1 MYLTKQIIY
10 GEHAI
15 NQLPTVAKQSNIK
28 HLCMIYS
35 ASAIEHFQ
43 QEQLNVALKD
53 AGIKVTFYR
62 MPKGEPTTDF
72 LESCLQLVIT
82 SGCDGIV
89 AIGGGSALDLGKA
102 VAAIALN
109 KELSVSELEQMPSI
123 KRLPFI
129 AVPTT
134 AGTGSE
140 ATKVTV
146 ITDSA
151 KGIKLNPGHPDL
163 VPDIAILD
171 PVLTLDV
178 PNHITAFTGI
188 DALTHAIEAYVSTKA
203 TILSDLYA
211 LQAIEMITANIIK
224 AYEEPTNLEARGQM
238 LLASYYAGVAF
249 SNSSTN
255 LAHAMGRALG
265 AKFNLPHG
273 QSVALVHPF
282 VVAYSYESC
291 KERYDKIAKVIG
303 LENGKEIFD
312 YLNRLN
318 DKLFVWQSAKSLTMN
333 RFEDAIE
340 VMTMNAL
347 SGNGILTNRK
357 VPSADDIKGIFS
369 ALQRRL
375 EDVKQIQ

>member
-10 GEHAI
+10 GQHTI
-15 NQLPTVAKQSNIK
+15 NQLPTVVKQSNIK
-28 HLCMIYS
+28 HVCVVHS
-35 ASAIEHFQ
+35 ASAIKDWQ
-43 QEQLNVALKD
+43 QQLITALKEHN
-53 AGIKVTFYR
+53 IEVTFYS

-72 LESCLQLVIT
+72 LESCLQLVDN
-82 SGCDGIV
+82 SRCDGIV
-89 AIGGGSALDLGKA
+89 AIGGGSAIDLGKA
-102 VAAIALN
+102 VAALALN
-109 KELSVSELEQMPSI
+109 KGVSLSELAQMPSI

-151 KGIKLNPGHPDL
+151 KGIKLNPAHPDL
-163 VPDIAILD
+163 LPDIAILD
-171 PVLTLDV
+171 PVLTLSV

-203 TILSDLYA
+203 TRLSDFYA
-211 LQAIEMITANIIK
+211 LQAVEMITATIIK
-224 AYEEPTNLEARGQM
+224 AYEEPTNLEARGKM

-265 AKFNLPHG
+265 TKFNLSHG
-273 QSVALVHPF
+273 QSVALLHPF

-291 KERYDKIAKVIG
+291 KERYDKIARVIG
-303 LENGKEIFD
+303 LKNGMEIVD
-312 YLNRLN
+312 YLNQLN
-318 DKLFVWQSAKSLTMN
+318 DKLFVWQSAISLTMN
-333 RFEDAIE
+333 RFEEAIE
-340 VMTMNAL
+340 EMTTNAL

-357 VPSADDIKGIFS
+357 VPSADDIKEIFK
-369 ALQRRL
+369 ALQRQL
-375 EDVKQIQ
+375 ENVEQIH

>member
-1 MYLTKQIIY
+1 
-10 GEHAI
+10 
-15 NQLPTVAKQSNIK
+15 
-28 HLCMIYS
+28 MIYS
-35 ASAIEHFQ
+35 TSAIKGLQ
-43 QEQLNVALKD
+43 LEQLNAALKD
-53 AGIKVTFYR
+53 HDIEVTLYR

-72 LESCLQLVIT
+72 LQSCLQLVNN
-82 SGCDGIV
+82 SRCDGIV

-102 VAAIALN
+102 VAALALN
-109 KELSVSELEQMPSI
+109 NGVSISELAQMPSI

-163 VPDIAILD
+163 VPDISILD
-171 PVLTLDV
+171 PVLTLGV

-238 LLASYYAGVAF
+238 LLASYYAGIAF

-265 AKFNLPHG
+265 TKFNLSHG
-273 QSVALVHPF
+273 QSVALLHPF
-282 VVAYSYESC
+282 VVAWSYESC
-291 KERYDKIAKVIG
+291 KERYDKITKVIG
-303 LENGKEIFD
+303 LENGTEIID

-318 DKLFVWQSAKSLTMN
+318 DKMFVWHSATSLTMDG
-333 RFEDAIE
+333 FEDTIE
-340 VMTMNAL
+340 EMTMNAL
-347 SGNGILTNRK
+347 NGNGILTNRK
-357 VPSADDIKGIFS
+357 VPSVDDIKGIFI

-375 EDVKQIQ
+375 ENVKQVQ

>member
-1 MYLTKQIIY
+1 
-10 GEHAI
+10 
-15 NQLPTVAKQSNIK
+15 
-28 HLCMIYS
+28 MIYS
-35 ASAIEHFQ
+35 ASAMNDFQ
-43 QEQLNVALKD
+43 QQQLNVALKNN
-53 AGIKVTFYR
+53 GIETTFYR

-72 LESCLQLVIT
+72 LASCLQIVIT
-82 SGCDGIV
+82 SKCDGIV
-89 AIGGGSALDLGKA
+89 AVGGGSALDLGKA
-102 VAAIALN
+102 VAALALN
-109 KELSVSELEQMPSI
+109 KEVPFSELAQMPSI
-123 KRLPFI
+123 NRLPFI

-146 ITDSA
+146 ITDA
-151 KGIKLNPGHPDL
+151 VKGIKLNPGHPDL

-171 PVLTLDV
+171 PVLTIGV
-178 PNHITAFTGI
+178 PDYITAFTGI
-188 DALTHAIEAYVSTKA
+188 DALTHAIEAYVSTNA

-249 SNSSTN
+249 SNASTN

-265 AKFNLPHG
+265 TQFNLSHG
-273 QSVALVHPF
+273 QSVALLHPF
-282 VVAYSYESC
+282 VVAYSYDSC

-303 LENGKEIFD
+303 LQNGAEIID
-312 YLNRLN
+312 YLHQLN
-318 DKLFVWQSAKSLTMN
+318 DKLLVWQSATSLLMDG
-333 RFEDAIE
+333 FEDAIE
-340 VMTMNAL
+340 EMTLNAL

-357 VPSADDIKGIFS
+357 VPSADDIKGIFR

-375 EDVKQIQ
+375 EDVTQFQ